1 MEFKTY
7 IVITILMVDGKQPSL
22 ILLIY
27 KLTNLKVLK
36 LKELNPEFLPPLK
49 TLRSLEELNISIK
62 LITGSMYS
70 DDGIINE
77 NLIDEDFDF
86 LKNLQDLRKLE
97 LRIPMDE
104 SNVKGEKLISY
115 LNKNIENL
123 TLDIHYLDSKIKN
136 GYQLINSITKN
147 LKNLK
152 KLLLRLVAN
161 NFETS
166 SKKISLFQKTGE
178 KWKKIIWT

>member
-1 MEFKTY
+1 MIKDKYSERSKPYTKFSNLKNLNYMEFKNLYSHHDTNGRWQ
-7 IVITILMVDGKQPSL
+7 TTEFDFTD
-22 ILLIY
+22 IY

-70 DDGIINE
+70 DEGIINE

-97 LRIPMDE
+97 LRI
-104 SNVKGEKLISY
+104 
-115 LNKNIENL
+115 
-123 TLDIHYLDSKIKN
+123 
-136 GYQLINSITKN
+136 
-147 LKNLK
+147 K
-152 KLLLRLVAN
+152 K
-161 NFETS
+161 E
-166 SKKISLFQKTGE
+166 
-178 KWKKIIWT
+178 